1 MLLGCTIGYMVGARL
16 RGARQARHFSLAEVA
31 EKAHVSVATLSRVE
45 RDQQSIDVGLFLS
58 LAKILKTTPHE
69 LLGDDPEQGA
79 LDPLVSRIAAL
90 VPSERIHL
98 WKELADARRATG
110 SMARRGA
117 VRALGEQVE
126 ELLAQIDFLRGEIE
140 MVTQRL
146 RRAR

>member
-1 MLLGCTIGYMVGARL
+1 MVGARL
-16 RGARQARHFSLAEVA
+16 RRARQARQFSLAEVA

-45 RDQQSIDVGLFLS
+45 RDQQSIDVGLFLA

-69 LLGDDPEQGA
+69 LLGDDPDQA
-79 LDPLVSRIAAL
+79 TLDPLVSRIAAL
-90 VPSERIHL
+90 APTERILL
-98 WKELADARRATG
+98 WKELAEARRATG
-110 SMARRGA
+110 NMARRGA
-117 VRALGEQVE
+117 MRELGEQAE

>member
-1 MLLGCTIGYMVGARL
+1 MVGSRL

-69 LLGDDPEQGA
+69 LLGDDPEQA
-79 LDPLVSRIAAL
+79 ELDPLVSRIAAL

-110 SMARRGA
+110 NMARRGA
-117 VRALGEQVE
+117 VRELGEQVE

-140 MVTQRL
+140 MVTHRL

>member
-1 MLLGCTIGYMVGARL
+1 MVGTRLREARL
-16 RGARQARHFSLAEVA
+16 ARHFSLADVA

-58 LAKILKTTPHE
+58 LAKILRTTPHE
-69 LLGDDPEQGA
+69 LLGDDPEQAG

-90 VPSERIHL
+90 VPTERIHL
-98 WKELADARRATG
+98 WKELAGARRPTG
-110 SMARRGA
+110 GMARRGA

-140 MVTQRL
+140 AVTRQL
-146 RRAR
+146 RRSR